1 MVTYDTLSII
11 QPLPLFSLTNEEARV
26 EANTTLVRRDV
37 CLFFSFSLSLSTGR
51 ASVTWNY
58 LAAEITRDERE
69 QGRKSSRAVGRAC
82 QLDGKGRKSSA
93 AEGLKAATLPTQ
105 ARSSSAQCG
114 GVYVSAPWCVLPGRD
129 VQ

>member
-1 MVTYDTLSII
+1 MTFVFFLS
-11 QPLPLFSLTNEEARV
+11 R
-26 EANTTLVRRDV
+26 
-37 CLFFSFSLSLSTGR
+37 SLSTGR